1 MSYMLQPQIVLLR
14 DGTDDSQGK
23 NQIISNINACCAIG
37 ELVKSTL
44 GPCGMDKLIQTA
56 RDYCVSNDGATVI
69 DLLDIQHPAGRILAD
84 ISKAQDNEVGDGT
97 TSVVLIACE
106 MLREAKVLIEDGMN
120 PQIIAKSFKLALNYF
135 NNEIQNLAVNLNSNA
150 ESKLE
155 MLKKCA
161 QTSLNSKL
169 LNHYKE
175 FFSDMVVTAVS
186 KLNNPIFEKN
196 LIGIKH
202 ATGGSVTDSMLID
215 GVAFRKCFS
224 YAGFE
229 QQPKRFKNPK
239 ILLLNVELELKT
251 EKESAEVRIEN
262 PDEYQSIVD
271 AEWKII
277 YLKLDKIVQSGAQI
291 ILSKLPIGD
300 LATQYFADRDIFCAG
315 RVQRDDMERVSK
327 ATNGVIQT
335 SVNGL
340 TDNILGKCGLFEE
353 KQIGAERYN
362 LFMEC
367 PESKTSTIILRGG
380 ATQFIQEAERSLNDA
395 IMIVSRAI
403 KSDYVVPGGGA
414 VEMEMSKMLRNYSK
428 TFHGKEQIPIKLF
441 AKALEVIP
449 KTIAENAGINSNLIL
464 NQLRKCHNNES
475 DPNNKYFGV
484 DVKGEGVFNTFE
496 GYIWEPLIVKK
507 NSINAACEVASL
519 ILLIDET
526 VKNPEPEEKKRAKQ
540 GPMPGGRLG

>member
-1 MSYMLQPQIVLLR
+1 MLQPQIVLLR

-37 ELVKSTL
+37 EIVKSTL

-56 RDYCVSNDGATVI
+56 RDYTVSNDGATVI
-69 DLLDIQHPAGRILAD
+69 ELLDIQHPAGRILAD

-106 MLREAKVLIEDGMN
+106 LLKEAKSLIEDGMN
-120 PQIIAKSFKLALNYF
+120 PQIIAKSFKMALNYF
-135 NNEIQNLAVNLNSNA
+135 NSEIENLAINLNNNT
-150 ESKLE
+150 ESKID

-175 FFSDMVVTAVS
+175 FFADMVVTAVS
-186 KLNNPIFEKN
+186 KLKNPVFEKN

-202 ATGGSVTDSMLID
+202 VTGGSVTDSMLVD
-215 GVAFRKCFS
+215 GVAFKKCFS

-251 EKESAEVRIEN
+251 EKESAEIRIEN

-277 YLKLDKIVQSGAQI
+277 YLKLEKIVQSGAQI
-291 ILSKLPIGD
+291 VLSKLPIGD

-315 RVQRDDMERVSK
+315 RVQRDDMERVAK
-327 ATNGVIQT
+327 ATNGIIQT
-335 SVNGL
+335 SVTGL

-414 VEMEMSKMLRNYSK
+414 IEMEMSKMLRNYSR
-428 TFHGKEQIPIKLF
+428 TIHGKEQIPIKLF

-449 KTIAENAGINSNLIL
+449 KTIADNAGLNSNEIL
-464 NQLRKCHNNES
+464 NLLRKCHNNDSNAEY
-475 DPNNKYFGV
+475 KYYGV
-484 DVKGEGVFNTFE
+484 DVKGESVCNTFE
-496 GYIWEPLIVKK
+496 GYIWEPLIIKK

-526 VKNPEPEEKKRAKQ
+526 VKNPEPEEKKRMKQ
-540 GPMPGGRLG
+540 GPLPGGRVG